1 MSNDSNLLSDNLGDI
16 YRLLNELVENDIITL
31 ADKNQIII
39 EAKEAADAQL
49 KTIESEVSNVLNAT
63 YDAEIRKITDNKLN
77 LELIQASASE
87 KPTDSPSLLAAASRF
102 LERML
107 KINT

>member
-87 KPTDSPSLLAAASRF
+87 PTDSPSLLAAASRF